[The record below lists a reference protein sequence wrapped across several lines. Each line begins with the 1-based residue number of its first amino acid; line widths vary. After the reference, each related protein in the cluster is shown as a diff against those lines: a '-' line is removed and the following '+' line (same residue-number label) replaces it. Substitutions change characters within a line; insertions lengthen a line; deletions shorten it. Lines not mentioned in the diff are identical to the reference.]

1 MLDKYGFSY
10 MTAKILTGETSSIIT
25 VKFDDNIRY
34 MPKSF
39 SIGGIRLFENT
50 NTDNLFISCSLSD
63 FENVLEVLDSN
74 ELDLDEIDTKNYA
87 MILDILGILKL
98 NSKIKTYYAILNSI
112 IFRQVT
118 GVDPQEYLNESK
130 ITIPYYNTL
139 IQVYKSI
146 KSIIDDIK
154 HFKPDHTFKQIDKI
168 IHLINNHINEEGFNI
183 DKYVNTLRSLLY
195 EICCTES

>member
-1 MLDKYGFSY
+1 MLSKYDFSY
-10 MTAKILTGETSSIIT
+10 MTAKILTNDVSSIIT

-39 SIGGIRLFENT
+39 SIGDIKLFENT
-50 NTDNLFISCSLSD
+50 NTDNLFMPCSLSD

-74 ELDLDEIDTKNYA
+74 EIELDEIDTRNYA
-87 MILDILGILKL
+87 MILDIMGVLKL
-98 NSKIKTYYAILNSI
+98 NSKIKTYYAILNSVV
-112 IFRQVT
+112 FRQVT
-118 GVDPQEYLNESK
+118 GIAPQEYLNESK

-146 KSIIDDIK
+146 KSIIDNIK

-168 IHLINNHINEEGFNI
+168 IHLVDIHINKEGFNI
-183 DKYVNTLRSLLY
+183 DKYVNTLQTLMLS
-195 EICCTES
+195 ICV

>member
-1 MLDKYGFSY
+1 MLDKYDFSY
-10 MTAKILTGETSSIIT
+10 MAAKILTGETSSIIT

-39 SIGGIRLFENT
+39 SIGDIRLFENT
-50 NTDNLFISCSLSD
+50 NTDNLSIPCSLSD
-63 FENVLEVLDSN
+63 FENVLEVLD
-74 ELDLDEIDTKNYA
+74 LDEIDLDELDPKNYA
-87 MILDILGILKL
+87 MVLDISCILKL

-112 IFRQVT
+112 VFRQIT
-118 GVDPQEYLNESK
+118 GIAPQEYLNESK

-168 IHLINNHINEEGFNI
+168 IHLIDDHINDEGFNI
-183 DKYVNTLRSLLY
+183 DKYVNTLQTLMLS
-195 EICCTES
+195 ICV

>member
-1 MLDKYGFSY
+1 MLTKYDFSY
-10 MTAKILTGETSSIIT
+10 MTAKILTNDVSSIIT

-39 SIGGIRLFENT
+39 SIGDIRLFENT
-50 NTDNLFISCSLSD
+50 NTANLFIPCSLSD

-74 ELDLDEIDTKNYA
+74 EIELDEIDKKKYA
-87 MILDILGILKL
+87 MILDIMGVLKID
-98 NSKIKTYYAILNSI
+98 SKIKTYFAILNSI
-112 IFRQVT
+112 IFRQIT
-118 GVDPQEYLNESK
+118 GIAPQEYLNESK

-154 HFKPDHTFKQIDKI
+154 HFKLDHTFKQIDKI
-168 IHLINNHINEEGFNI
+168 IHLVDIHINEEGFNI
-183 DKYVNTLRSLLY
+183 DKYVNTLQTLMLS
-195 EICCTES
+195 ICV